1 MDWLSFRWLRM
12 ELRSEMPSVPSA
24 PASVPPSS
32 VAAAAAAAA
41 ASLPVSVAGSL
52 LRAPPLLLRAA
63 EKYPRTPKCARCR
76 NHGVVSALKGHK
88 RYCRWKDCLCA
99 KCTLIAERQ
108 RVMAAQVALRR
119 QQAQEENEARELQL
133 LYGTAEGLAL
143 AAANGIIPPRPA
155 YEVFGSVC
163 SADGG
168 TGGSGALGRAM
179 VGGGAHASLSLFFCL
194 PSAEVKLQKFDLFP
208 KTLLTTRAATPQQ
221 AKPLS
226 PDGTDGAPGTSSPE
240 AARHGCGSG
249 SENGDGE
256 SSLSSPVS
264 KGAKDG
270 CAAEE
275 ESPGSISPLGSDSG
289 CSEAEREEAGAPS
302 PGLAAV
308 VAAAGGSRQQRTPLD
323 ILTRVFPAHKRSVL
337 ELVLAGCGGDVV
349 QAIEQILN
357 NHHHHHRGAG
367 SPGQGLAVAAAA
379 ASGLS
384 SAGPEKASDE
394 SWARAAGDTT
404 TGPLGGLQPSPA
416 GAAAHHRPLL
426 AGAMTPAIGALGSR
440 SAFSPLQPNA
450 THFGAAAA
458 AEASAYPLG
467 THLGLSPLRLAY
479 SAAAAHSRGLAFMTP
494 YSTAGLMPTLGFR
507 PPMEYAFSDLMRDR
521 SAAAAAAELSVR
533 LKCDRVMGAD
543 GAGEDQ
549 REKDGLRATE

>member
-1 MDWLSFRWLRM
+1 M
-12 ELRSEMPSVPSA
+12 ELRSELPSVPAA
-24 PASVPPSS
+24 PPAVPPSS

-41 ASLPVSVAGSL
+41 ATLPVSVAGSL

-88 RYCRWKDCLCA
+88 RYCRWKDCMCA

-163 SADGG
+163 A
-168 TGGSGALGRAM
+168 
-179 VGGGAHASLSLFFCL
+179 GGGGEGGAGASAGGGGGGGGRG
-194 PSAEVKLQKFDLFP
+194 PAESKMQKFELFP
-208 KTLLTTRAATPQQ
+208 KTLLPSRAVTPQQ
-221 AKPLS
+221 AGGKPLS
-226 PDGTDGAPGTSSPE
+226 PDGESVPGTSSPE
-240 AARHGCGSG
+240 ARHGSG

-256 SSLSSPVS
+256 SFLSSPVS
-264 KGAKDG
+264 KGPKEG
-270 CAAEE
+270 E

-289 CSEAEREEAGAPS
+289 SEADKDEQDPS
-302 PGLAAV
+302 PS
-308 VAAAGGSRQQRTPLD
+308 AGGRQRTPID

-337 ELVLAGCGGDVV
+337 ELVLQGCGGDVV

-357 NHHHHHRGAG
+357 NR
-367 SPGQGLAVAAAA
+367 
-379 ASGLS
+379 
-384 SAGPEKASDE
+384 GPEKGPE
-394 SWARAAGDTT
+394 EGWARDGALQGLPPTPAA
-404 TGPLGGLQPSPA
+404 
-416 GAAAHHRPLL
+416 AAAHHRPLI
-426 AGAMTPAIGALGSR
+426 AGAMAPAIGTLGSR

-450 THFGAAAA
+450 THFGA
-458 AEASAYPLG
+458 EAGAYPLG
-467 THLGLSPLRLAY
+467 THLGLNPLRLAY
-479 SAAAAHSRGLAFMTP
+479 SAHSRGLAFMTP

-507 PPMEYAFSDLMRDR
+507 PPVDYAFSDLMRDR
-521 SAAAAAAELSVR
+521 SAVHKEQVYSGGLYGPMVNNTP
-533 LKCDRVMGAD
+533 
-543 GAGEDQ
+543 
-549 REKDGLRATE
+549 EKQ

>member
-1 MDWLSFRWLRM
+1 M
-12 ELRSEMPSVPSA
+12 ELRSELPSVPAA
-24 PASVPPSS
+24 PPPVPPSS

-41 ASLPVSVAGSL
+41 ATLPVSVAGSL

-88 RYCRWKDCLCA
+88 RYCRWKDCMCA

-163 SADGG
+163 AGGGGGGEGGGGASGRALRPRGAPG
-168 TGGSGALGRAM
+168 TGGGGAGAGR
-179 VGGGAHASLSLFFCL
+179 GGGGRRGGGNDDADPRAASPRRQPVAPRGPPAAAALTVSLLSPL
-194 PSAEVKLQKFDLFP
+194 PPPRPAESKMQKFELFP
-208 KTLLTTRAATPQQ
+208 KTLLPSRAVTPQQ
-221 AKPLS
+221 AGGKPLS
-226 PDGTDGAPGTSSPE
+226 PDGESVPGTSSPE
-240 AARHGCGSG
+240 ARHGSG

-256 SSLSSPVS
+256 SFLSSPVS
-264 KGAKDG
+264 KGPKEG
-270 CAAEE
+270 E

-289 CSEAEREEAGAPS
+289 SEADKDEQDPS
-302 PGLAAV
+302 PS
-308 VAAAGGSRQQRTPLD
+308 AGGRQRTPID

-337 ELVLAGCGGDVV
+337 ELVLQGCGGDVV

-357 NHHHHHRGAG
+357 NR
-367 SPGQGLAVAAAA
+367 
-379 ASGLS
+379 
-384 SAGPEKASDE
+384 GPEKGPE
-394 SWARAAGDTT
+394 EGWARDGALQGLPPTPAA
-404 TGPLGGLQPSPA
+404 
-416 GAAAHHRPLL
+416 AAAHHRPLI
-426 AGAMTPAIGALGSR
+426 AGAMAPAIGTLGSR

-450 THFGAAAA
+450 THFGA
-458 AEASAYPLG
+458 EAGAYPLG
-467 THLGLSPLRLAY
+467 THLGLNPLRLAY
-479 SAAAAHSRGLAFMTP
+479 SAHSRGLAFMTP

-507 PPMEYAFSDLMRDR
+507 PPVDYAFSDLMRDR
-521 SAAAAAAELSVR
+521 SAVHKEQVYSGGLYGPMVNNTP
-533 LKCDRVMGAD
+533 
-543 GAGEDQ
+543 
-549 REKDGLRATE
+549 EKQ

>member
-1 MDWLSFRWLRM
+1 M
-12 ELRSEMPSVPSA
+12 ELRSELPNVPAA
-24 PASVPPSS
+24 PPPVPPSS

-41 ASLPVSVAGSL
+41 ATLPVSVAGSL

-88 RYCRWKDCLCA
+88 RYCRWKDCMCA

-163 SADGG
+163 A
-168 TGGSGALGRAM
+168 
-179 VGGGAHASLSLFFCL
+179 GGGGEGGAGASES
-194 PSAEVKLQKFDLFP
+194 KMQKFELFP
-208 KTLLTTRAATPQQ
+208 KTLLPSRAVTPQQ
-221 AKPLS
+221 AGGKPLS
-226 PDGTDGAPGTSSPE
+226 PDGESVPGTSSPE
-240 AARHGCGSG
+240 ARHGSG

-256 SSLSSPVS
+256 SFLSSPVS
-264 KGAKDG
+264 KGPKEG
-270 CAAEE
+270 E

-289 CSEAEREEAGAPS
+289 SEADKDEQDPS
-302 PGLAAV
+302 PS
-308 VAAAGGSRQQRTPLD
+308 AGGRQRTPID

-337 ELVLAGCGGDVV
+337 ELVLQGCGGDVV

-357 NHHHHHRGAG
+357 NR
-367 SPGQGLAVAAAA
+367 
-379 ASGLS
+379 
-384 SAGPEKASDE
+384 GPEKGPE
-394 SWARAAGDTT
+394 EGWARDGALQGLPPTPAA
-404 TGPLGGLQPSPA
+404 
-416 GAAAHHRPLL
+416 AAAHHRPLI
-426 AGAMTPAIGALGSR
+426 AGAMAPAIGALGSR

-450 THFGAAAA
+450 THFGA
-458 AEASAYPLG
+458 EAGAYPLG
-467 THLGLSPLRLAY
+467 THLGLNPLRLAY
-479 SAAAAHSRGLAFMTP
+479 SAHSRGLAFMTP

-507 PPMEYAFSDLMRDR
+507 PPVDYAFSDLMRDR
-521 SAAAAAAELSVR
+521 SAVHKEQVYSGGLYGPMVNNTP
-533 LKCDRVMGAD
+533 
-543 GAGEDQ
+543 
-549 REKDGLRATE
+549 EKQ

>member
-1 MDWLSFRWLRM
+1 M
-12 ELRSEMPSVPSA
+12 ELRSELPSVPAA
-24 PASVPPSS
+24 PPPVPPSS

-41 ASLPVSVAGSL
+41 ATLPVSVAGSL

-88 RYCRWKDCLCA
+88 RYCRWKDCMCA

-163 SADGG
+163 A
-168 TGGSGALGRAM
+168 
-179 VGGGAHASLSLFFCL
+179 GGGGGEGGAGASES
-194 PSAEVKLQKFDLFP
+194 KMQKFELFP
-208 KTLLTTRAATPQQ
+208 KTLLPSRAVTPQQ
-221 AKPLS
+221 AGGKPLS
-226 PDGTDGAPGTSSPE
+226 PDGESVPGTSSPE
-240 AARHGCGSG
+240 ARHGSG

-256 SSLSSPVS
+256 SFLSSPVS
-264 KGAKDG
+264 KGPKEG
-270 CAAEE
+270 E

-289 CSEAEREEAGAPS
+289 SEADKDEQDPS
-302 PGLAAV
+302 PS
-308 VAAAGGSRQQRTPLD
+308 AGGRQRTPID

-337 ELVLAGCGGDVV
+337 ELVLQGCGGDVV

-357 NHHHHHRGAG
+357 NR
-367 SPGQGLAVAAAA
+367 
-379 ASGLS
+379 
-384 SAGPEKASDE
+384 GPEKGPE
-394 SWARAAGDTT
+394 EGWARDGA
-404 TGPLGGLQPSPA
+404 LQGLPPTPA
-416 GAAAHHRPLL
+416 AAAHHRPLI
-426 AGAMTPAIGALGSR
+426 AGAMAPAIGTLGSR

-450 THFGAAAA
+450 THFGA
-458 AEASAYPLG
+458 EAGAYPLG
-467 THLGLSPLRLAY
+467 THLGLNPLRLAY
-479 SAAAAHSRGLAFMTP
+479 SAHSRGLAFMTP

-507 PPMEYAFSDLMRDR
+507 PPVDYAFSDLMRDR
-521 SAAAAAAELSVR
+521 SAVHKEQVYSGGLYGPMVNNTP
-533 LKCDRVMGAD
+533 
-543 GAGEDQ
+543 
-549 REKDGLRATE
+549 EKQ

>member
-1 MDWLSFRWLRM
+1 M
-12 ELRSEMPSVPSA
+12 ELRSELPSVPSA
-24 PASVPPSS
+24 PPPVPPSS

-41 ASLPVSVAGSL
+41 ATLPVSVAGSL

-88 RYCRWKDCLCA
+88 RYCRWKDCMCA

-163 SADGG
+163 A
-168 TGGSGALGRAM
+168 
-179 VGGGAHASLSLFFCL
+179 GGGGEGGAGA
-194 PSAEVKLQKFDLFP
+194 SAEALRRPGQRTDGVSPVLVPAESKMQKFELFP
-208 KTLLTTRAATPQQ
+208 KTLLPSRAVTPQQ
-221 AKPLS
+221 AGGKPLS
-226 PDGTDGAPGTSSPE
+226 PDGESVPGTSSPE
-240 AARHGCGSG
+240 ARHGSG

-256 SSLSSPVS
+256 SFLSSPVS
-264 KGAKDG
+264 KGPKEG
-270 CAAEE
+270 E

-289 CSEAEREEAGAPS
+289 SEADKDEQDPS
-302 PGLAAV
+302 PS
-308 VAAAGGSRQQRTPLD
+308 AGGRQRTPID

-337 ELVLAGCGGDVV
+337 ELVLQGCGGDVV

-357 NHHHHHRGAG
+357 NRGPDKGPEEGWARDG
-367 SPGQGLAVAAAA
+367 ALQGLPPTPAAAA
-379 ASGLS
+379 
-384 SAGPEKASDE
+384 
-394 SWARAAGDTT
+394 T
-404 TGPLGGLQPSPA
+404 
-416 GAAAHHRPLL
+416 AAHHRPLI
-426 AGAMTPAIGALGSR
+426 AGAMAPAIGTLGSR

-450 THFGAAAA
+450 THFGA
-458 AEASAYPLG
+458 EAGAYPLG
-467 THLGLSPLRLAY
+467 THLGLNPLRLAY
-479 SAAAAHSRGLAFMTP
+479 SAHSRGLAFMTP

-507 PPMEYAFSDLMRDR
+507 PPVDYAFSDLMRDR
-521 SAAAAAAELSVR
+521 SAVHKEQVYSGGLYGPMVNNTP
-533 LKCDRVMGAD
+533 
-543 GAGEDQ
+543 
-549 REKDGLRATE
+549 EKQ

>member
-1 MDWLSFRWLRM
+1 M
-12 ELRSEMPSVPSA
+12 ELRSELPSVPAA
-24 PASVPPSS
+24 PPPVPPSS

-41 ASLPVSVAGSL
+41 ATLPVSVAGSL

-88 RYCRWKDCLCA
+88 RYCRWKDCMCA

-163 SADGG
+163 A
-168 TGGSGALGRAM
+168 
-179 VGGGAHASLSLFFCL
+179 GGGGEGGAGASESK
-194 PSAEVKLQKFDLFP
+194 VQKFELFP
-208 KTLLTTRAATPQQ
+208 KTLLPSRAATPQQ
-221 AKPLS
+221 AGGKPLS
-226 PDGTDGAPGTSSPE
+226 PDGESVPGTSSPE
-240 AARHGCGSG
+240 ARHGSG

-256 SSLSSPVS
+256 SFLSSPVS
-264 KGAKDG
+264 KGPKEG
-270 CAAEE
+270 E

-289 CSEAEREEAGAPS
+289 SEADKDEQDPS
-302 PGLAAV
+302 PS
-308 VAAAGGSRQQRTPLD
+308 AGGRQRTPID

-337 ELVLAGCGGDVV
+337 ELVLQGCGGDVV

-357 NHHHHHRGAG
+357 NR
-367 SPGQGLAVAAAA
+367 
-379 ASGLS
+379 
-384 SAGPEKASDE
+384 GPEKGPE
-394 SWARAAGDTT
+394 EGWARDGA
-404 TGPLGGLQPSPA
+404 LQGLPPTPA
-416 GAAAHHRPLL
+416 TAHHRPLI
-426 AGAMTPAIGALGSR
+426 AGAMAPAIGALGSR

-450 THFGAAAA
+450 THFGA
-458 AEASAYPLG
+458 EAGAYPLG
-467 THLGLSPLRLAY
+467 THLGLNPLRLAY
-479 SAAAAHSRGLAFMTP
+479 SAHSRGLAFMTP

-507 PPMEYAFSDLMRDR
+507 PPVDYAFSDLMRDR
-521 SAAAAAAELSVR
+521 SAVHKEQVYSGGLYGPMVNNTP
-533 LKCDRVMGAD
+533 
-543 GAGEDQ
+543 
-549 REKDGLRATE
+549 EKQ